1 MLEFQAIIFVF
12 DSESLIMSEVNIK
25 TLIEQGIP
33 DSQVFIDGEGC
44 SASVVVVSD
53 AFEGKSMLQQQKMV
67 YATLGDNIVN
77 GTIHALTIKA
87 YTVAQWEAA
96 AK

>member
-1 MLEFQAIIFVF
+1 
-12 DSESLIMSEVNIK
+12 MSEVNIK
-25 TLIEQGIP
+25 SLIEQGIP
-33 DSQVFIDGEGC
+33 GAQVFVDGDGC
-44 SASVVVVSD
+44 NASVVVVSD
-53 AFEGKSMLQQQKMV
+53 EFEGKNMLQQQKMV

-96 AK
+96 AN

>member
-1 MLEFQAIIFVF
+1 M
-12 DSESLIMSEVNIK
+12 SEINIKSLIEK
-25 TLIEQGIP
+25 GIP
-33 DSQVFIDGEGC
+33 GAQVFVDGEGC

-53 AFEGKSMLQQQKMV
+53 EFDGKNMLQQQKMV